1 MRGKRTIVAVAVVLG
16 LSGVSLVPA
25 DGAPASSGPQ
35 ATERTGHGALPEG
48 SQEDGDRRVLADDV
62 IRPARSS
69 VAARVRKWPGRT
81 IPYYEK
87 IPKKWD
93 WSLDRAIAHWNESG
107 SKIKFVEVPRRK
119 AKLLISYGDTGGADG
134 VGTLGYQYRNYVYLS
149 PSYKKADQ
157 FNPETRVWVGRLFAH
172 ELGHVLGFDHTSGQC
187 ALMYPVYNF
196 GVCDTLAVG
205 KPGYYN
211 CRWIDKKLLRR
222 FTQMYGGKPKR
233 PPKVCLIEALPGEL
247 RSVTFSGGNSQA
259 RPVQVTWVPPATLR
273 DGTKVYVTVWKGTS
287 CSAAPNRWELRVGV
301 DPRAG
306 SWKDPEF
313 GQGTWCYLVHIENR
327 DGATRPATGAAV
339 ARYAPVPAA
348 PVVGAPAWDPTS
360 YGFHLGWT
368 PPDELTTLLAMRNDD
383 NPASCPTTY
392 DPEAAE
398 GLYSES
404 PGSWFVS
411 TYHATQCVSLF
422 AVTDWGTVSAGTQV
436 VLQVPPPSVTP
447 TVSAV
452 SPPTDEEP
460 AASATVTLAYSPDY
474 RLGVEVVPGACP
486 SSPPSDAEWWD
497 GWEDWETPGRWL
509 FYPAS
514 SGQQC
519 ALFAAIDGF
528 GQHGPVVG
536 RTFTAG
542 P

>member
-1 MRGKRTIVAVAVVLG
+1 MRGKRTLMAVAVVLG

-35 ATERTGHGALPEG
+35 AIERTGHGAVPEARH
-48 SQEDGDRRVLADDV
+48 EDGDRRVLADDV
-62 IRPARSS
+62 IRPTRSS

-107 SKIKFVEVPRRK
+107 SRIKFVEVPRRK
-119 AKLLISYGDTGGADG
+119 AKLVISYGDTGGADG
-134 VGTLGYQYRNYVYLS
+134 VGTLGYQYRNYVHLS
-149 PSYKKADQ
+149 PGYKKADQ

-172 ELGHVLGFDHTSGQC
+172 ELGHVLGFEHTSGQC

-196 GVCDTLAVG
+196 GVCETLAVG

-247 RSVTFSGGNSQA
+247 RSVTFSGGNSQG
-259 RPVQVTWVPPATLR
+259 RPVQVTWVPPATVR

-287 CSAAPNRWELRVGV
+287 CSAAPDVWDLRVRV
-301 DPRAG
+301 DPKAG
-306 SWKDPEF
+306 SWKDPAF

-327 DGATRPATGAAV
+327 YGAARPAKGAAV

-348 PVVGAPAWDPTS
+348 PSVGAPAWDAGNGS
-360 YGFHLGWT
+360 FAISWT
-368 PPDELTTLLAMRNDD
+368 PPDAFTTLQAMRNLVD
-383 NPASCPTTY
+383 PTSCPTAY
-392 DPEAAE
+392 DELEAHWLDRD
-398 GLYSES
+398 GTGKWLLHGYSKSE
-404 PGSWFVS
+404 
-411 TYHATQCVSLF
+411 CVSLF
-422 AVTDWGTVSAGTQV
+422 AVTDWGTVSARTQIV
-436 VLQVPPPSVTP
+436 VQIPPPTVTP
-447 TVSAV
+447 QVSGF
-452 SPPTDEEP
+452 SPPTAEEP
-460 AASATVTLAYSPDY
+460 AASATVTLAYSPHY
-474 RLGVEVVPGACP
+474 RLGIEVVPGACP
-486 SSPPSDAEWWD
+486 ASPPPDAQWWD
-497 GWEDWETPGRWL
+497 GFEDWETPGRWL
-509 FYPAS
+509 FYPEGG
-514 SGQQC
+514 GQQC
-519 ALFAAIDGF
+519 VMFAAVDWHD
-528 GQHGPVVG
+528 QPGPVQT
-536 RTFTAG
+536 RTFTAA